1 MEIIEKLK
9 ELLVPVFGLSSA
21 DEIKSDHS
29 LVNDLGAESLDFVEI
44 TYLIESHFG
53 VVLKTNEIMIGGA
66 NVRPDDLFTDAK
78 LTDESVE
85 FLKKT
90 MPNKTFAVGQTK
102 RDLFG
107 SITVEDLAIIV
118 ESKMKQ

>member
-66 NVRPDDLFTDAK
+66 NVRPDDLFTDGK